1 MTHSTPG
8 WRIISAWLMEIL
20 RNPIEFLKTLKIVG
34 WAEKSII
41 LLVMQT
47 CDSSFQMRLKRSW
60 WCPWKKSLKS
70 VGKRVPPLIEQANR
84 FAEKMAQ
91 RFQGKPL
98 TALTEIFFNVPTT
111 AHILGGS
118 IMGKSSS
125 EGVIDSQNR
134 VFHYKNMYVCDGS
147 MIGANL
153 GVNPSLTITALS
165 ERAMS
170 HVPSKSEN
178 PDFS

>member
-1 MTHSTPG
+1 
-8 WRIISAWLMEIL
+8 ME
-20 RNPIEFLKTLKIVG
+20 
-34 WAEKSII
+34 
-41 LLVMQT
+41 
-47 CDSSFQMRLKRSW
+47 
-60 WCPWKKSLKS
+60 KSLKS
-70 VGKRVPPLIEQANR
+70 VGKRVPSVIEPANR

-91 RFQGKPL
+91 RFQEKPL

-134 VFHYKNMYVCDGS
+134 VFHYKNMYICDGS

-153 GVNPSLTITALS
+153 GVNPSLNITVFT

-170 HVPSKSEN
+170 HVPSKAEN
-178 PDFS
+178 SDFS